1 MGGLWEFF
9 GYPDPDAKKP
19 SPDTTNES
27 TESALLTQPVQNSQD
42 RVVENN
48 SQYVPQPIDNWQGPR
63 LPNGQA
69 FHDLGSRKFR
79 KTNLPSRALRMV
91 QPNEKHRLDLEMIA
105 KRCIEGD
112 ISIINLSDM
121 THMQSQQN
129 FLRRE
134 LRNLSEYTGIHVYSL
149 DKEEKMMLVP
159 GKDVVV
165 DSTRHQLGMNG
176 LL

>member
-19 SPDTTNES
+19 SQVLSNES
-27 TESALLTQPVQNSQD
+27 TASAIPTQPVQNSHD

-48 SQYVPQPIDNWQGPR
+48 PQYSSQTIDNWQGPR

-69 FHDLGSRKFR
+69 FHDLGSKKFR
-79 KTNLPSRALRMV
+79 KTNLPNRALRMV
-91 QPNEKHRLDLEMIA
+91 QPNDKHRLDLEMIA
-105 KRCIEGD
+105 KRCLEGD

-134 LRNLSEYTGIHVYSL
+134 LRNLSEYTGLHVYSL

>member
-19 SPDTTNES
+19 SPGTPNES
-27 TESALLTQPVQNSQD
+27 TESPSLAQPVQNSQD

-48 SQYVPQPIDNWQGPR
+48 SQYVSQSIDNWQGPR

-105 KRCIEGD
+105 KRCLEGD

-134 LRNLSEYTGIHVYSL
+134 LRNLSEYTGLHVYSL
-149 DKEEKMMLVP
+149 DKDEKMMLVP

>member
-9 GYPDPDAKKP
+9 GYPDPDGKKP
-19 SPDTTNES
+19 N
-27 TESALLTQPVQNSQD
+27 AAQPSELEQN
-42 RVVENN
+42 
-48 SQYVPQPIDNWQGPR
+48 VPEAQPITQSTTTKLDKPAKYSSQIENWHGPR
-63 LPNGQA
+63 LPNGQP
-69 FHDLGSRKFR
+69 FHDLGSKKFR
-79 KTNLPSRALRMV
+79 KSDLPNRALRMV
-91 QPNEKHRLDLEMIA
+91 QPNDKHRLDLEMIA
-105 KRCIEGD
+105 KRCLDGD
-112 ISIINLSDM
+112 ISIINLSEM

-134 LRNLSEYTGIHVYSL
+134 LRNLSEFTGIHVYSL

-165 DSTRHQLGMNG
+165 DSTRHQLGMSG

>member
-9 GYPDPDAKKP
+9 GYPDPDSKKP
-19 SPDTTNES
+19 SPGTSNES
-27 TESALLTQPVQNSQD
+27 TESASLTQNVQNSQD

-48 SQYVPQPIDNWQGPR
+48 PQYVSQPIDNWQGPR

-91 QPNEKHRLDLEMIA
+91 QPNDKHRLDLEMIA
-105 KRCIEGD
+105 KRCLEGD
-112 ISIINLSDM
+112 ISIVNLIDM

-134 LRNLSEYTGIHVYSL
+134 LRNLSEYTGLHVYSL

>member
-1 MGGLWEFF
+1 MGSLWEFF

-19 SPDTTNES
+19 SPGTPNES
-27 TESALLTQPVQNSQD
+27 TTSATPA
-42 RVVENN
+42 
-48 SQYVPQPIDNWQGPR
+48 QPIQNAEDIGVKNNPQNTSLNYDNWQGPR

-79 KTNLPSRALRMV
+79 KTILPSRALRMV
-91 QPNEKHRLDLEMIA
+91 QPNDKHRLDLEMIA
-105 KRCIEGD
+105 KRCLEGD
-112 ISIINLSDM
+112 ISIINLSEM

-134 LRNLSEYTGIHVYSL
+134 LRNLSEYTGLHVYSL

>member
-27 TESALLTQPVQNSQD
+27 LASATPTESIQNSQD

-48 SQYVPQPIDNWQGPR
+48 PQYVPQPIDNWQGPR

-79 KTNLPSRALRMV
+79 KTNLPNRALRMV

-105 KRCIEGD
+105 KRCLEGD

-134 LRNLSEYTGIHVYSL
+134 LRHLSEYTGLHVYSL

>member
-1 MGGLWEFF
+1 M
-9 GYPDPDAKKP
+9 ARTK
-19 SPDTTNES
+19 
-27 TESALLTQPVQNSQD
+27 A
-42 RVVENN
+42 
-48 SQYVPQPIDNWQGPR
+48 
-63 LPNGQA
+63 PNGQA

-105 KRCIEGD
+105 KRCLEGD

-134 LRNLSEYTGIHVYSL
+134 LRNLSEYTGLHVYSL

-176 LL
+176 FVVNFDYFLEISFNVKINSSLNGNRFKG

>member
-19 SPDTTNES
+19 SPGTSNES
-27 TESALLTQPVQNSQD
+27 TESAPLTQSIQNSQD
-42 RVVENN
+42 RVVDNN
-48 SQYVPQPIDNWQGPR
+48 PQYVSQPIDNWQGPR

-79 KTNLPSRALRMV
+79 KTNLPNRALRMV

-105 KRCIEGD
+105 KRCLEGD

-134 LRNLSEYTGIHVYSL
+134 LRNLSEYTGLHVYSL